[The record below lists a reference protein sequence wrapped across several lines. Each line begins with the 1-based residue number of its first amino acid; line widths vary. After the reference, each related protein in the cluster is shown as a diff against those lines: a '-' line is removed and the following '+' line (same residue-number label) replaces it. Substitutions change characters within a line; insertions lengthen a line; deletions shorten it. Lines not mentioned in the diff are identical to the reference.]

1 MPKSPAIH
9 EDFGREDGPKAGS
22 ERGFGI
28 VFAVVFV
35 IIGLLPLWDGS
46 PMRLWAMIVAG
57 VFLGT
62 GLFVPV
68 VLRPLN
74 RLWFLFGMALHKVM
88 NPLVMGL
95 LFYLTVTPIALIM
108 RMVGKDPLNRRFD
121 PSAKSYWVEREPPG
135 PAPETMRQQF

>member
-1 MPKSPAIH
+1 MPKSQAIH
-9 EDFGREDGPKAGS
+9 EDFGRDDGAKAGS
-22 ERGFGI
+22 ERSFGV

-35 IIGLLPLWDGS
+35 IIGLWPLWDGGS
-46 PMRLWAMIVAG
+46 MRLWALVMAG
-57 VFLGT
+57 AFLAA

-68 VLRPLN
+68 ILRPLN
-74 RLWFLFGMALHKVM
+74 RLWFLFGIALHKVM
-88 NPLVMGL
+88 SPLIMGL

-121 PSAKSYWVEREPPG
+121 PSAKSYWVERDPPG